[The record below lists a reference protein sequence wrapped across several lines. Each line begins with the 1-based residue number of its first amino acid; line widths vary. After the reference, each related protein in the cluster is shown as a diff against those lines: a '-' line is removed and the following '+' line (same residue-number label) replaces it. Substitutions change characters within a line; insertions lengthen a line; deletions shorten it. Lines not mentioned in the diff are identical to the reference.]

1 MKVLQFALELHVV
14 NITWQVAAAVL
25 DQDQA
30 QLTIITADCGQT
42 GIVAHS
48 LAANLHFHFA
58 YIK

>member
-30 QLTIITADCGQT
+30 QLTIISADCGHGHRGTFT
-42 GIVAHS
+42 GR
-48 LAANLHFHFA
+48 
-58 YIK
+58 